1 VLRALVARLRR
12 ALNPGRVLRIT
23 PMGRVYL
30 FLTVGVGVGA
40 LNTGNNLLY
49 LVLGFLLA
57 SIVVSGVLSERVIWD
72 LEVRRLLPDGA
83 FAHEPFTIR
92 YELRR
97 RRGHAFAVQ
106 VKEASSA
113 LVSTGA
119 WAPVVSAGEPV
130 VVRAQATAP
139 RRGPWALEAV
149 EISTTFPFGIF
160 EKRRTVRV
168 ADTLLVYPRRGFAC
182 DLPALAGAL
191 NRGDATGA
199 RHRDGTADVAD
210 LRELMVGEDA
220 RRVHWRRSAALG
232 KLIVVEREREERHQH
247 VVHVDEGQAMEAL
260 DRACEEAA
268 GQVRRLLAQGW
279 DVGLEVGPCR
289 IRPGGGTQHER
300 RLLSALA
307 HAGYAEG
314 AQR

>member
-1 VLRALVARLRR
+1 MLRALVERLRR

-49 LVLGFLLA
+49 LVLGFMLA
-57 SIVVSGVLSERVIWD
+57 SIVVSGVLSERIIWD

-83 FAHEPFTIR
+83 FAHEPFTVR

-106 VKEASSA
+106 VKEASGLSSA
-113 LVSTGA
+113 GA
-119 WAPVVSAGEPV
+119 WAPVVSASEPV

-149 EISTTFPFGIF
+149 EVSTTFPFGIF
-160 EKRRTVRV
+160 EKRRTLRV
-168 ADTLLVYPRRGFAC
+168 ADTLLVFPRRGFAC
-182 DLPALAGAL
+182 DLPALHGP
-191 NRGDATGA
+191 RHHGDATGA

-210 LRELMVGEDA
+210 LRELAPGEDA
-220 RRVHWRRSAALG
+220 RRIHWRRSATLG

-247 VVHVDEGQAMEAL
+247 VLRVDESQAMEEL

-268 GQVRRLLAQGW
+268 GQLSRLLAQGW
-279 DVGLEVGPCR
+279 DVGLEVGGAR
-289 IRPGGGTQHER
+289 IRPGGGVQHER

-307 HAGYAEG
+307 RAGYG
-314 AQR
+314 GGT

>member
-1 VLRALVARLRR
+1 MLRPLVARLRR
-12 ALNPGRVLRIT
+12 ALDPGRVLRVT

-30 FLTVGVGVGA
+30 FLTVGIGVGA

-49 LVLGFLLA
+49 LVLGFMLA

-72 LEVRRLLPDGA
+72 LSVRRILPDGA
-83 FAHEPFTIR
+83 FAHEPFTLR
-92 YELRR
+92 YELSRK
-97 RRGHAFAVQ
+97 RGHAFAVQ
-106 VKEASSA
+106 VKEAATLTSQ
-113 LVSTGA
+113 GA

-130 VVRAQATAP
+130 VVRASATAP

-160 EKRRTVRV
+160 EKKRTLRV

-182 DLPALAGAL
+182 EVPDQTG
-191 NRGDATGA
+191 RRHQGDSSGA

-210 LRELMVGEDA
+210 LRELVDGEDA
-220 RRVHWRRSAALG
+220 RRVHWRRSATLG
-232 KLIVVEREREERHQH
+232 RLVVVEREREERRQH
-247 VVHVDEGQAMEAL
+247 VLRVDDSQAMEVL

-268 GQVRRLLAQGW
+268 GQLVKLLAQGW
-279 DVGLEVGPCR
+279 DVGLEVGPAR
-289 IRPGGGTQHER
+289 IRPGGGVQHER

-307 HAGYAEG
+307 RAGYAPEQT
-314 AQR
+314 A